1 LIQIFD
7 VKDDKEGRKI
17 YERVFLPDETWRVS
31 LRGFGGNDHFI
42 VDPSVNEKMR
52 LQFIGGDG
60 NDRYEIKGG
69 RKNTIIEKKEERN
82 QILHKHRSKV
92 KYE

>member
-1 LIQIFD
+1 
-7 VKDDKEGRKI
+7 
-17 YERVFLPDETWRVS
+17 
-31 LRGFGGNDHFI
+31 
-42 VDPSVNEKMR
+42 M
-52 LQFIGGDG
+52 QFVGGDG